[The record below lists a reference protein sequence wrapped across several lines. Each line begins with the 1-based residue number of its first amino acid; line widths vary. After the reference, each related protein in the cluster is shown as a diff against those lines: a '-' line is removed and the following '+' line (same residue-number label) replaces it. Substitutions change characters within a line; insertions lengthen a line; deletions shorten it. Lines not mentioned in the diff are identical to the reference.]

1 MASLIANEFSEA
13 TNDLH
18 LSALMAV
25 GFVLFVVTLIV
36 NAIARWLVWRR
47 GGRRARDDRRAAAH
61 DSATRA
67 ACARARAPAR
77 HERRHGRA
85 HLRSPRP
92 SRSSRSSS
100 SSRYLLKQ
108 GAGALSLDFF
118 TNMPKPVGEAGGGM
132 ANAIVGTLIL
142 IGIASVG
149 RTAGRHRRGT
159 VSRRAAAGRKL
170 ANVVRFLADVLN
182 GLPSIVMGIF
192 AWQFLVRP
200 FGHFSALA
208 GGAAIGAMMIPLVT
222 RTTEE
227 MVRTVPQSLR
237 EAALALGYPRWRT
250 SLQIVLRTAL
260 GGIVTGVLVAVA
272 RVAGETAPLLFTAF
286 GNQFWSTNLTQPIA
300 ALPLQIFVYAISPY
314 DDWHAQAWAGAL
326 VLIGLV
332 LVISVVAR
340 FVARS
345 RHGAGK

>member
-1 MASLIANEFSEA
+1 M
-13 TNDLH
+13 T
-18 LSALMAV
+18 
-25 GFVLFVVTLIV
+25 
-36 NAIARWLVWRR
+36 
-47 GGRRARDDRRAAAH
+47 AAGLR
-61 DSATRA
+61 SATR
-67 ACARARAPAR
+67 
-77 HERRHGRA
+77 
-85 HLRSPRP
+85 PRP
-92 SRSSRSSS
+92 RVRGLARRRGTSILMIGLTCAAAALAIVPLIAILA
-100 SSRYLLKQ
+100 YLLRQ
-108 GAGALSLDFF
+108 GATTLSLDFF
-118 TNMPKPVGEAGGGM
+118 TNMPRPVGEPGGGM

-142 IGIASVG
+142 IGIASAVGLPVGIGAGLYLAERG
-149 RTAGRHRRGT
+149 RTR
-159 VSRRAAAGRKL
+159 L
-170 ANVVRFLADVLN
+170 ANLVRFLADVLN

-286 GNQFWSTNLTQPIA
+286 GNQFWSTDVTQPIA
-300 ALPLQIFVYAISPY
+300 ALPLQVFVYAISPY
-314 DDWHAQAWAGAL
+314 DEWHAHAWAGAL
-326 VLIGLV
+326 VLISLV
-332 LVISVVAR
+332 LVISILAR
-340 FVARS
+340 FAVRS
-345 RHGAGK
+345 RHGRAND

>member
-1 MASLIANEFSEA
+1 VTAARLA
-13 TNDLH
+13 TTT
-18 LSALMAV
+18 APQ
-25 GFVLFVVTLIV
+25 
-36 NAIARWLVWRR
+36 
-47 GGRRARDDRRAAAH
+47 RRARGLARRRGTSVVMVALTCAAA
-61 DSATRA
+61 ALA
-67 ACARARAPAR
+67 IVPLIAIL
-77 HERRHGRA
+77 G
-85 HLRSPRP
+85 
-92 SRSSRSSS
+92 
-100 SSRYLLKQ
+100 YLLKQ

-118 TNMPKPVGEAGGGM
+118 TNMPRPVGEPDGGM

-142 IGIASVG
+142 IGIASAVG
-149 RTAGRHRRGT
+149 LPIGIGAGLYLAERGGT
-159 VSRRAAAGRKL
+159 KL
-170 ANVVRFLADVLN
+170 ADLVRFLADVLN

-200 FGHFSALA
+200 IGHFSALA

-286 GNQFWSTNLTQPIA
+286 GNQFWSTNVAQPIA
-300 ALPLQIFVYAISPY
+300 ALPLQLFVYAISPY
-314 DDWHAQAWAGAL
+314 DEWHAQAWAGAL
-326 VLIGLV
+326 VLIALV
-332 LVISVVAR
+332 LVISVLAR
-340 FVARS
+340 FAVRS
-345 RHGAGK
+345 RHGRAND